1 MEKSNLNP
9 GFSFLEIIIV
19 ITLSSILFA
28 TVIFLNQQ
36 VTSSSIRIDKHLDAD
51 EQRAMLYT
59 QLFNDIAGMSIL
71 IYDKDTEQKG
81 EEKKEPKK
89 VELKKNSEKEKQT
102 GADRYFYSENTE
114 EQLNFITFI
123 TTNSLQFYSKPKQRF
138 TRVVY
143 KARKNENGDGFTL
156 YRKEIDSL
164 LFDNIYEE
172 SWQGYYPILSG
183 VKKININYYIIKES
197 KDKQKGESDKP
208 ELIDIQEWGVSNKD
222 GNEDDFDLKIPRF
235 LKFTYELTNG
245 TKDEIWFKTPLTNI
259 HAPKLPGQEK
269 AAEKSTAPGQE
280 KKPEEKSSVTPS
292 SPKSPSEKT
301 PNKDH
306 NIIIQSMGNS
316 KTENSSPTNQ
326 EIEHHQPEIHHENE
340 GDEHAQ

>member
-1 MEKSNLNP
+1 MQKNNP

-36 VTSSSIRIDKHLDAD
+36 ATSASIRIDKHLDAD

-71 IYDKDTEQKG
+71 IYDKDTQQESD
-81 EEKKEPKK
+81 EKKEPKK

-123 TTNSLQFYSKPKQRF
+123 TTNTLQFYGKPKPRF
-138 TRVVY
+138 TRVAY
-143 KARKNENGDGFTL
+143 KARKNENQDGFTL

-164 LFDNIYEE
+164 LFDDIYEE

-197 KDKQKGESDKP
+197 QDKQKGEKEEP

-235 LKFTYELTNG
+235 LKFSYELING
-245 TKDEIWFKTPLTNI
+245 RKDEIWFKTPLTNV

-269 AAEKSTAPGQE
+269 APEKSAVQTPGGPE
-280 KKPEEKSSVTPS
+280 KKPESSTPPN
-292 SPKSPSEKT
+292 SPDKNQ
-301 PNKDH
+301 NKDK
-306 NIIIQSMGNS
+306 NVFIQSMKNLIDQ
-316 KTENSSPTNQ
+316 KDSSS
-326 EIEHHQPEIHHENE
+326 EHQENE
-340 GDEHAQ
+340 HSGEEHAQ